1 MRFARIVFFA
11 AGLWGLVIVTP
22 LYLMID
28 VVGRQYPPAV
38 THPDFYYGFVGVTL
52 AWQVAFLLIS
62 SDPIRFRPIMLVAI
76 VEKLGYVVT
85 LTTLYM
91 RGQVQLGQFAIVS
104 PDFLLGLFF
113 VAAFIKTPRDLRASR
128 TSVF

>member
-1 MRFARIVFFA
+1 MRFAKIVFFA
-11 AGLWGLVIVTP
+11 AGLWGLAIVTP